1 MSLLP
6 AVIVARVAAEDDD
19 DTAERVL
26 TLCHR
31 IEETLLDSD
40 VLSELVTLCDAAE
53 ALMGFR

>member
-6 AVIVARVAAEDDD
+6 AVVVTEVAAEDDD

-40 VLSELVTLCDAAE
+40 VLSDIVTLCETAE
-53 ALMGFR
+53 SFMGFR